1 MAKARNQPSGS
12 DANLLWATI
21 ALIACAFVGAL
32 GVYLLTDYVLSSFQ
46 DTNAMVMLITDA
58 GTKSDDKNLERQL
71 TTATLGLQA
80 CRDLGLAL
88 ALGCFGTGVAVG
100 IRIWRQKAS

>member
-1 MAKARNQPSGS
+1 MACS
-12 DANLLWATI
+12 
-21 ALIACAFVGAL
+21 FVGAV
-32 GVYLLTDYVLSSFQ
+32 GVYVLSDYVLSSFQ
-46 DTNAMVMLITDA
+46 NTNAMVMLITDA

-88 ALGCFGTGVAVG
+88 AIGCLGTAVAVG
-100 IRIWRQKAS
+100 IRIWRQRAS

>member
-1 MAKARNQPSGS
+1 MAKSPSPSAS
-12 DANLLWATI
+12 DSNLLWAII
-21 ALIACAFVGAL
+21 ALLACSFVGAV
-32 GVYLLTDYVLSSFQ
+32 GVYVLSDYVLSSFQ
-46 DTNAMVMLITDA
+46 NTNAMVMLITDA

-88 ALGCFGTGVAVG
+88 ALGCFGTGVAVS
-100 IRIWRQKAS
+100 IRIWKQRAS

>member
-1 MAKARNQPSGS
+1 MAKSLKPSAS
-12 DANLLWATI
+12 DSNLLWATV
-21 ALIACAFVGAL
+21 ALMACSFVGAV
-32 GVYLLTDYVLSSFQ
+32 GVYVLSDYVLSSFQ
-46 DTNAMVMLITDA
+46 NTNAMVMLITDA
-58 GTKSDDKNLERQL
+58 GVKSDDKKLEGQL

-88 ALGCFGTGVAVG
+88 ALGCFGTGVAVS